1 MCALMVCALIV
12 CAPSKCVHWSFV
24 QVYEPWMDTPRALL
38 SVEQR
43 KAMAELEKR
52 AMEAT
57 EECEKATRQLE
68 MERKAVEVGC
78 RLSRV

>member
-1 MCALMVCALIV
+1 
-12 CAPSKCVHWSFV
+12 
-24 QVYEPWMDTPRALL
+24 MDTPRALL